1 MGVYPCPMER
11 SVWTDER
18 LNDRFDRI
26 DRELAMLRSDVQ
38 ELRSDMND
46 GFTALRSEMQAGFGE
61 IRSFTLRLQLGTL
74 IPVLGLI
81 AALIARG

>member
-1 MGVYPCPMER
+1 MER

-18 LNDRFDRI
+18 LTDRFDHI
-26 DRELAMLRSDVQ
+26 DRELSQLRSEMRD
-38 ELRSDMND
+38 LRSEMRD
-46 GFTALRSEMQAGFGE
+46 GFTALRSEMRNGFGE
-61 IRSFTLRLQLGTL
+61 LRPFTLRLQLGTL